1 MSEPIPRRPERP
13 DEEMCCRRGCDP
25 CIFDYYER
33 ALDRWEARVRAMG
46 LDPEALP
53 AAAAGVTP
61 KA

>member
-1 MSEPIPRRPERP
+1 
-13 DEEMCCRRGCDP
+13 MCCRRGCDP

-33 ALDRWEARVRAMG
+33 ALERWEDRVRAMG
-46 LDPEALP
+46 LDPEALS